1 MQDRPRVL
9 IACLDWGLGH
19 AARSLPVSDAL
30 LELGATP
37 ILASAGNAGA
47 FLRAER
53 PEFKYLP
60 LPAYNI
66 HYRSKSMVVNMASQG
81 PKLAYTA
88 WREHQLLQRYIK
100 THHIDAV
107 ISDNRFG
114 CFPRKVPGVFL
125 THQLHPIVPMPL
137 LQPLAN
143 GLNRAFLSRFQEC
156 WVPDLTG
163 DHGLS
168 GALSHPP
175 LSGIPTHYIGW
186 LSRFNGQLTAVSQ
199 EVHVDT
205 LAVLSGPEP
214 QRTYLEQA
222 LLAQYPQ
229 LPGRHTLVRGI
240 PQEAPP
246 RQEGRVTII
255 NYLKGKALW
264 EAIQHAAVVIG
275 RPGYS
280 SLMDWGLA
288 RKKVLC
294 IPTPGQTEQEYLAQR
309 LYKKGRIAMQQ
320 QSTLQLVRGIED
332 AKASSGLQAADSGK
346 LLQQNLKRFL
356 ATLPAAS
363 AD

>member
-1 MQDRPRVL
+1 MRDRLRIL

-19 AARSLPVSDAL
+19 AARGLPVADAL
-30 LELGATP
+30 QELGATP

-53 PEFKYLP
+53 PELQYLA

-66 HYRSKSMVVNMASQG
+66 HYRSKSMVASMALQG

-88 WREHQLLQRYIK
+88 WREHQLLQHYIK
-100 THHIDAV
+100 THHIDGV

-114 CFPRKVPGVFL
+114 CFSRKVPGVFL
-125 THQLHPIVPMPL
+125 THQLHPIVPIPL
-137 LQPLAN
+137 LQPVAN
-143 GLNRAFLSRFQEC
+143 GLNRAFLYRFQEC
-156 WVPDLTG
+156 WVPDLPG
-163 DHGLS
+163 ANGLS

-175 LSGIPTHYIGW
+175 LAGIPTHYIGW
-186 LSRFNGQLTAVSQ
+186 LSRFNGLPATAAP
-199 EVHVDT
+199 EAPIDT

-214 QRTYLEQA
+214 QRTHLEQA
-222 LLAQYPQ
+222 LLAQYRQ

-240 PQEAPP
+240 PEEAPP
-246 RQEGRVTII
+246 RQEGGVAII
-255 NYLKGKALW
+255 NYLKGQALW
-264 EAIQHAAVVIG
+264 EAIQNTVVVIG

-280 SLMDWGLA
+280 SLMDWGMA
-288 RKKVLC
+288 QKKVLC

-309 LYKKGRIAMQQ
+309 LYKKGRVAVQQ
-320 QSTLQLVRGIED
+320 QSTLQLIRGIED
-332 AKASSGLQAADSGK
+332 AKAASGMQAADSGK
-346 LLQQNLKRFL
+346 LLHQNLKRFL

>member
-1 MQDRPRVL
+1 MPDRPRVL

-19 AARSLPVSDAL
+19 AARSLPVADAL

-37 ILASAGNAGA
+37 VLASAGNAGA
-47 FLRAER
+47 FLRVER
-53 PEFKYLP
+53 PELQYLS

-66 HYRSKSMVVNMASQG
+66 RYRSKSMIANMALQG

-88 WREHQLLQRYIK
+88 LREHQLLQRYIK
-100 THHIDAV
+100 THQIDAV

-114 CFPRKVPGVFL
+114 CFSHKVPSVFL
-125 THQLHPIVPMPL
+125 THQLHPIVPLPWL
-137 LQPLAN
+137 RPLAN
-143 GLNRAFLSRFQEC
+143 GLNRSFLYRFREC
-156 WVPDLTG
+156 WVPDLPG
-163 DHGLS
+163 NGLS

-186 LSRFNGQLTAVSQ
+186 LSRFTGQLVAGASKLST
-199 EVHVDT
+199 DT
-205 LAVLSGPEP
+205 LTILSGPEP
-214 QRTYLEQA
+214 QRTYLEEA

-240 PQEAPP
+240 PEEAPP
-246 RQEGRVTII
+246 RQEGSVTAI
-255 NYLKGKALW
+255 NYLKGESLW
-264 EAIQHAAVVIG
+264 EAIKHAAVVIG

-280 SLMDWGLA
+280 SLMDWSLA
-288 RKKVLC
+288 GKKVLC

-309 LYKKGRIAMQQ
+309 LHREGKIAVQP
-320 QSTLQLVRGIED
+320 QSTLQLAKGIEE
-332 AKASSGLQAADSGK
+332 AIASSGLQPADSGK

>member
-1 MQDRPRVL
+1 MRDRPRVL

-19 AARSLPVSDAL
+19 AARSLPVADAL
-30 LELGATP
+30 QELGATP

-53 PEFKYLP
+53 PELKYLP

-66 HYRSKSMVVNMASQG
+66 HYRSRSMVSSMALQA

-100 THHIDAV
+100 THQIDAV

-114 CFPRKVPGVFL
+114 CFSRKVPGVFL
-125 THQLHPIVPMPL
+125 THQLHPIVPMPP

-143 GLNRAFLSRFQEC
+143 GLNRAFLYRFQEC
-156 WVPDLTG
+156 WVPDLPG
-163 DHGLS
+163 ANGLS

-175 LSGIPTHYIGW
+175 LAGIPTHYIGW
-186 LSRFNGQLTAVSQ
+186 LSRFTGLLATTTLKAPM
-199 EVHVDT
+199 DT

-214 QRTYLEQA
+214 QRTYLEDA

-229 LPGRHTLVRGI
+229 LPGHHTLVRGI
-240 PQEAPP
+240 PEEAPH
-246 RQEGRVTII
+246 RQEGKVTII

-264 EAIQHAAVVIG
+264 EAIQHTAVVIG

-288 RKKVLC
+288 QKKVLC

-309 LYKKGRIAMQQ
+309 LHRAGRIAVQQ

-346 LLQQNLKRFL
+346 LLHQNLKRFL

>member
-1 MQDRPRVL
+1 MPDHPRIL
-9 IACLDWGLGH
+9 IGCLDWGLGH
-19 AARSLPVSDAL
+19 AARSLPVADAL

-37 ILASAGNAGA
+37 VLASAGNAGA

-53 PEFKYLP
+53 PGLQYLP

-66 HYRSKSMVVNMASQG
+66 HYRSKNMVANIALQG

-88 WREHQLLQRYIK
+88 WREHQLLQHYIK
-100 THHIDAV
+100 AHQIDAV

-114 CFPRKVPGVFL
+114 CFFRKVPSVFL
-125 THQLHPIVPMPL
+125 THQLHPIVPLPW

-143 GLNRAFLSRFQEC
+143 GLNRSFLYRFREC
-156 WVPDLTG
+156 WVPDLP
-163 DHGLS
+163 DNGLS

-175 LSGIPTHYIGW
+175 IAGIPTHYIGW
-186 LSRFNGQLTAVSQ
+186 LSRFTGLLATAAP
-199 EVHVDT
+199 EAPIDT

-214 QRTYLEQA
+214 QRTRLEQA

-240 PQEAPP
+240 PEEAPP
-246 RQEGRVTII
+246 RQEGGVAII
-255 NYLKGKALW
+255 NYLKGQALG
-264 EAIQHAAVVIG
+264 EAIQNAAVVIG

-280 SLMDWGLA
+280 SLMDWGMA
-288 RKKVLC
+288 QKKVLC

-309 LYKKGRIAMQQ
+309 LHREGSIAVQS
-320 QSTLQLVRGIED
+320 QSTLQLARGIED

-346 LLQQNLKRFL
+346 LLHQNLNRFL